1 MRAAGRLR
9 GSWAALTFNSLMRT
23 ETMNRCGA
31 ATASSPQTPSE
42 TLFGGGRAAPPSKV
56 RFMERT
62 PAVGD
67 APCRSRILPGSVV
80 SDNWLVLRPPG
91 RLGHKETRA
100 NCQKPH
106 QRAPVKSART
116 NQKQNP
122 PGCEMSGLAG
132 LIHAEI
138 EAGGPISFA
147 RFMEL
152 ALYHPEF
159 GYYERRSPVGRQGD
173 YYTSVSAGGLFGE
186 LLAFAFAQW
195 GAGLDDGPLQIV
207 ESGAHDGRLA
217 RDIVDWVNRREGG
230 RGQIEYWILEPSI
243 ARRAWQKETL
253 GPCANSVRWASDW
266 DRLPACGVQG
276 VIFANELLDAMP
288 ARRWVWDAAA
298 MNWREWGV
306 GRTGDGFAWVRLDRP
321 QSTGPDSSPVGLSDL
336 NEFFPLDAS
345 LLAVLPDGFIVETC
359 PAALTWW
366 RNAAARLR
374 RGWLLTFDY
383 GLTFEELLSP
393 SRSQGTLR
401 AYHNHQ
407 VSNAVLDRPGEHDLT
422 AHVNFSAIRA
432 AGEAAGLKTEHF
444 ESQGSFL
451 VRVVGEI
458 ERQSG
463 RFGDWTPGR
472 RRQLKTLVHPEHL
485 GHAFRVLAQSR
496 QAR

>member
-1 MRAAGRLR
+1 
-9 GSWAALTFNSLMRT
+9 
-23 ETMNRCGA
+23 
-31 ATASSPQTPSE
+31 
-42 TLFGGGRAAPPSKV
+42 
-56 RFMERT
+56 
-62 PAVGD
+62 
-67 APCRSRILPGSVV
+67 
-80 SDNWLVLRPPG
+80 
-91 RLGHKETRA
+91 
-100 NCQKPH
+100 
-106 QRAPVKSART
+106 
-116 NQKQNP
+116 
-122 PGCEMSGLAG
+122 MSGLADV
-132 LIHAEI
+132 IRAEI
-138 EAGGPISFA
+138 EAAGPISFA
-147 RFMEL
+147 RFMDL

-159 GYYERRSPVGRQGD
+159 GYYERRSPVGRHGD

-195 GAGLDDGPLQIV
+195 GAGLNDGPLQIV

-217 RDIVDWVNRREGG
+217 RDIVDWFRRRGGG
-230 RGQIEYWILEPSI
+230 RSQIEYWILEPSI

-253 GPCANSVRWASDW
+253 GPCAASVRWASDW
-266 DRLPACGVQG
+266 DSLPDCGVQG

-288 ARRWVWDAAA
+288 VRRWAWDAAA

-306 GRTGDGFAWVRLDRP
+306 GRIGDAFAWVRLDRP
-321 QSTGPDSSPVGLSDL
+321 QSTGPDSSPTGMSDP
-336 NEFFPLDAS
+336 NEFFQSDAS

-366 RNAAARLR
+366 RNAATRLR

-401 AYHNHQ
+401 AYHSHQ
-407 VSNAVLDRPGEHDLT
+407 VSNAVLDRPGEQDLT
-422 AHVNFSAIRA
+422 AHVNFSALRA

-472 RRQLKTLVHPEHL
+472 RRQLKTLIHPEHL

-496 QAR
+496 QARL